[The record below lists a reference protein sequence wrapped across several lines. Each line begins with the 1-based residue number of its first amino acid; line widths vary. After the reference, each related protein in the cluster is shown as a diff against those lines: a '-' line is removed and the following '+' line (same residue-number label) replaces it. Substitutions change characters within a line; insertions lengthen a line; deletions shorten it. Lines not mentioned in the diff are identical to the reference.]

1 MATFEAQVE
10 AITGIAIESSGSSP
24 TQAELTQFL
33 TDGAKEVIYNMPYDM
48 LTYTSQVVDVAA
60 GSTATLSDSPLI
72 SVERSDGFVYKK
84 CRKIPLALSGLAED
98 PDEMIFATQN
108 DPVYYLKANSLNVL
122 PLGGA
127 WRYHK
132 VLYPSVAFNGSDIG
146 TFPNEAEYIV
156 VLYAAI
162 KSLESA
168 LTGEEDTELYLP
180 TITQIKDD
188 YQNGLKALR
197 S

>member
-48 LTYTSQVVDVAA
+48 LTYTSQVVDVSA
-60 GSTATLSDSPLI
+60 GSTATLSDSPII
-72 SVERSDGFVYKK
+72 SVERYDGFVYKK

-168 LTGEEDTELYLP
+168 LTGEEDIELYVP
-180 TITQIKDD
+180 AITQIKDD

>member
-1 MATFEAQVE
+1 
-10 AITGIAIESSGSSP
+10 
-24 TQAELTQFL
+24 
-33 TDGAKEVIYNMPYDM
+33 MPYDM

-108 DPVYYLKANSLNVL
+108 APVYYLKANSLNVL

-132 VLYPSVAFNGSDIG
+132 VLYPSVAYNGSDIG

-168 LTGEEDTELYLP
+168 LTGEEDIELYVP
-180 TITQIKDD
+180 AITQIKDD